1 MAPRIFITHRSADAA
16 LVERVVQLLVE
27 ETGIRGDQIRI
38 TGGTAQEIREAS
50 VFVALIPHD
59 PTPIL
64 FEAGARWG
72 ADKKGFLVLG
82 PEATRDGLPPS
93 TSHWPAVN
101 LSNSADLD
109 RFAQD
114 VAQELKHTATSEEG
128 FCIRCRLEIALDTGR
143 PYCIEDYEVWAQTQ
157 NWQHKDRFC
166 HRCGKAHAATKAEPL
181 CESCQ
186 QEGRANQANRP
197 SSPPA

>member
-1 MAPRIFITHRSADAA
+1 MAPRIFISHRSADAS
-16 LVERVVQLLVE
+16 LVERVMQLLVE
-27 ETGIRGDQIRI
+27 ETGVRGDQIRI
-38 TGGTAQEIREAS
+38 AGGTAQEIREAS
-50 VFVALIPHD
+50 VFVALITRD
-59 PTPIL
+59 AANIL

-82 PEATRDGLPPS
+82 PEGTRDRLPPS
-93 TSHWPAVN
+93 TAHWPSVHLGIEAEM
-101 LSNSADLD
+101 D

-114 VAQELKHTATSEEG
+114 VARELAHTSTSEDG
-128 FCIRCRLEIALDTGR
+128 FCIRCRLEIPLDTGR

-157 NWQHKDRFC
+157 NWNQKDRFC
-166 HRCGKAHAATKAEPL
+166 HRCGKAFASTKAEPL

-186 QEGRANQANRP
+186 QAGRAGGP